1 MEFEMWKSYIGDVK
15 THSYIYIYIVIELHH
30 DFLPLAICSGI
41 RIFFVVSFVF
51 ISSEF
56 RQTFRRVLCGKTFC
70 HNILP
75 QKKSSKFRPK
85 LRWNFVKLEL
95 KQRNLW
101 RSFNEIFTF
110 IFCGKRCGKMD
121 CHKNCPKSSTKSLT
135 NSQRSADDIPG
146 LLQIMSSTITRYT

>member
-1 MEFEMWKSYIGDVK
+1 M
-15 THSYIYIYIVIELHH
+15 IELHH

-70 HNILP
+70 H
-75 QKKSSKFRPK
+75 KFFRQ
-85 LRWNFVKLEL
+85 NFVRISSELEL

-101 RSFNEIFTF
+101 RNFNDF
-110 IFCGKRCGKMD
+110 FCGKTF
-121 CHKNCPKSSTKSLT
+121 CHNILPQKKIVKISSNNSFKFRQTWVEVTKSLT
-135 NSQRSADDIPG
+135 KFQRNSHDHFLWQKVWQNGLPQGLPRNLQRK
-146 LLQIMSSTITRYT
+146 L